1 METKKEK
8 IKISSQTYRSLQME
22 IINLKDSTMKKLLF
36 VCSTIVFCIFGNS
49 PQSFADKETP
59 SSGPIVKQPDSSRS
73 ADSKTIA
80 NDEGRDNSAKG
91 SSADD
96 KGTESKAPRSS
107 DEERNTIER
116 TDNPVSGDD
125 IHNATNQNKG
135 LIRSSKIKGM
145 DVKSMQDENLG
156 KIEEIMFDRSK
167 GKISYLVLSFGGFL
181 GMGNK
186 FFAMPVHIFNYD
198 AEKDCYRINISKGK
212 LENSPSFDKDHW
224 PSSSDPYWIK
234 AVNDHYK

>member
-1 METKKEK
+1 
-8 IKISSQTYRSLQME
+8 
-22 IINLKDSTMKKLLF
+22 MKKLLF
-36 VCSTIVFCIFGNS
+36 VSSTILCCIFGNS

-59 SSGPIVKQPDSSRS
+59 SSGPIVKQSDSSGS
-73 ADSKTIA
+73 ADSETIT
-80 NDEGRDNSAKG
+80 NDKGRDNSAKSA
-91 SSADD
+91 SSDD
-96 KGTESKAPRSS
+96 RATESNASRSS
-107 DEERNTIER
+107 DEGRNKIER
-116 TDNPVSGDD
+116 TDKSVLGGD

>member
-1 METKKEK
+1 
-8 IKISSQTYRSLQME
+8 
-22 IINLKDSTMKKLLF
+22 MKKLLF
-36 VCSTIVFCIFGNS
+36 VSSTILCCIFGNS

-59 SSGPIVKQPDSSRS
+59 SSGPIVKQSDSSGS
-73 ADSKTIA
+73 ADSETIT
-80 NDEGRDNSAKG
+80 NDKGRDNSAKSA
-91 SSADD
+91 SSDD
-96 KGTESKAPRSS
+96 RATESNASRSS
-107 DEERNTIER
+107 DEGRNKIER
-116 TDNPVSGDD
+116 TDKSVLGGD

-224 PSSSDPYWIK
+224 PRSSDPYWIK